1 MRETGGQR
9 RGWGRKAL
17 IASPPVPASASVPAT
32 VEQSRSRSLLGWLF
46 PKRPVE
52 QNGVQ
57 PVRPVSS
64 TAGVVVTVN
73 NALEQSGVW
82 ACSRLLAETTGTI
95 PLILYEVMPDGSKRK
110 AIEHPLYAMLHDA
123 PSYDFTAVE
132 FWEGVVLSLCLPG
145 NAVARKEFMG
155 DRLVA
160 LTPMDASPGRM
171 RVWRDDQGARRYGF
185 RGASGEVVYGE
196 DEIFHVR
203 GFGGTGDLGLSPVGF
218 ARQSIGAA
226 LAADRLAAESLAQG
240 LQTQGFFAIDQTL
253 NPDQREQIHTVVN
266 DTMAAARGGGYGV
279 LEAGLTWI
287 PVSMSYDDAQFIQT
301 RGFQLEDVCR
311 WYRVPP
317 WMVGHYGAGQ
327 VKIGQGWEQEM
338 TAFLTFSLR
347 PYLVRI
353 EQAITR
359 SLLRV
364 VDRGRYKAEFAVDAL
379 LRGDSAARAAF
390 YEIMV
395 RNGLMTRNEARRLEN
410 LPPLPG
416 GDSLMVQAQNVP
428 LDAAPTGG
436 GA

>member
-1 MRETGGQR
+1 MRNDKRQE
-9 RGWGRKAL
+9 RKAL
-17 IASPPVPASASVPAT
+17 LPSPPVPAAAANPST
-32 VEQSRSRSLLGWLF
+32 VERLRASSLLGWMF

-52 QNGVQ
+52 QNGIQ
-57 PVRPVSS
+57 PVRPVGS
-64 TAGVVVTVN
+64 TSGVVVTVN

-82 ACSRLLAETTGTI
+82 ACARLLAETIGTI
-95 PLILYEVMPDGSKRK
+95 PLVLYEVMPDGSKQR
-110 AIEHPLYAMLHDA
+110 AVTHPLYAMLHDA

-145 NAVARKEFMG
+145 NAVARKEFLG

-160 LTPMDASPGRM
+160 LTPMDASAGRM
-171 RVWRDDQGARRYGF
+171 MVYRDDAGARVYVF
-185 RGASGEVVYGE
+185 NGASGRLTYTE
-196 DEIFHVR
+196 DQIFHVR
-203 GFGGTGDLGLSPVGF
+203 GFGGAGDLGLSPVGF

-226 LAADRLAAESLAQG
+226 LAADRLAAESLSQG
-240 LQTQGFFAIDQTL
+240 LHTQGFFAIDQTL
-253 NPDQREQIHTVVN
+253 TPPQREQMQEVLN
-266 DTMAAARGGGYGV
+266 ETMAAARSGGYGV
-279 LEAGLTWI
+279 LEAGVKWV

-301 RGFQLEDVCR
+301 RAFQLEDVCR

-317 WMVGHYGAGQ
+317 WMVGHYGASA

-353 EQAITR
+353 EQAVSR
-359 SLLRV
+359 SLLTPAE
-364 VDRGRYKAEFAVDAL
+364 RGRYKAEFAVDAL

-428 LDAAPTGG
+428 LDAALNGG